1 MDKGF
6 FIPKD
11 IMPLLEKLKEI
22 PEIKEKIEKA
32 ESMEEIKNIIQEN
45 KKLFSVF

>member
-1 MDKGF
+1 VEKGF

-11 IMPLLEKLKEI
+11 IMPLLEKLKEV
-22 PEIKEKIEKA
+22 PEIKEKIEIA
-32 ESMEEIKNIIQEN
+32 TSMEEIKNIIQEN